1 MGKSRANR
9 KKTQRAT
16 AKAKKTQSKKMQYEK
31 LLTIGEIR
39 TKITECIDANK
50 NESSRGISSIVL
62 FPSSHGSDGV
72 ECCDDDASHFE
83 SLDRYASIIQ
93 NIKDRH
99 YEKNDVDF
107 NQAKDNLIEYIKK
120 NVNLTTAVRPGTC
133 SLMNEPKAIGANVGY
148 DVNYTT
154 SQLDI
159 AIVSRVYDIFTQEFS
174 NTPMTKAIDKFL
186 FELARS
192 QLRTAFVESW
202 GKEQKSAVTKRAL
215 NDIKY
220 GGIWKSINL
229 THVSSDRYYTL
240 GPNENEDLTLDP
252 KYGLHIINATNNIG
266 MHSSQFFDPSQ
277 RVIGLG
283 ESINFS
289 SNINSDEPSYYNYV
303 VNSPPP
309 QLSLTQ
315 RLLSPFTRPDRIII
329 TPDIEYILDNIRTT
343 KTVRLS
349 DLIFMGF
356 LMNIANLTI
365 FDPACRPKTKI
376 RNMKS
381 GPQIVDAPSINYDYY
396 NMTPSQSQSQS
407 QP

>member
-9 KKTQRAT
+9 KKTQKAKAT
-16 AKAKKTQSKKMQYEK
+16 AKAKKTQSKKKQYEK

-62 FPSSHGSDGV
+62 FPSSHGSAGT
-72 ECCDDDASHFE
+72 ECCDTSNYE
-83 SLDRYASIIQ
+83 NLDRYASIID
-93 NIKDRH
+93 NIKERH
-99 YEKNDVDF
+99 YENNDVDF
-107 NQAKDNLIEYIKK
+107 NQAKDNLIEYIK
-120 NVNLTTAVRPGTC
+120 NVKLTTAVGPGTC

-174 NTPMTKAIDKFL
+174 NTPMTKAIDECL
-186 FELARS
+186 FNMTRF
-192 QLRTAFVESW
+192 QLRSAFVQSW
-202 GKEQKSAVTKRAL
+202 GNEKKSAVTKHAL
-215 NDIKY
+215 NDIKNDA
-220 GGIWKSINL
+220 IWKSISV
-229 THVSSDRYYTL
+229 TPERSDRYYSL
-240 GPNENEDLTLDP
+240 EPVENEDMALDP

-277 RVIGLG
+277 PVIGLG

-289 SNINSDEPSYYNYV
+289 SNINSDEPSYYNNV
-303 VNSPPP
+303 VNSPPPP

-315 RLLSPFTRPDRIII
+315 RLLSPFTKRRPDRIII
-329 TPDIEYILDNIRTT
+329 TSDIEYILTNIRTT

-356 LMNIANLTI
+356 LMNITNLTI
-365 FDPACRPKTKI
+365 FDPACRPKYSLKST
-376 RNMKS
+376 RNS
-381 GPQIVDAPSINYDYY
+381 VRIVDDLDSPDNIN
-396 NMTPSQSQSQS
+396 PSQSQ
-407 QP
+407 P